1 VISRRWILAA
11 GVAVV
16 VWLGVA
22 YCAAPPDAHE
32 YRRGAVNA
40 AQAAL
45 SAVRTVAL
53 AGRAQEDGRLLAPY
67 LSTVIDDEAGAVAS
81 AQQQVLGQPPPDDGT
96 RAARDQLLPLLVQ
109 AGREIADL
117 DAALSRGDHAG
128 VRRHLAALDDLGDRL
143 DDFAERY
150 Q

>member
-1 VISRRWILAA
+1 MISRRWILAA

-16 VWLGVA
+16 LWLGVA
-22 YCAAPPDAHE
+22 YCAAPPDAHD
-32 YRRGAVNA
+32 YRRDAVSA

-45 SAVRTVAL
+45 TAVRSVAL
-53 AGRAQEDGRLLAPY
+53 AGQAQEAGRLFDPY

-81 AQQQVLGQPPPDDGT
+81 AQQQVLGQPPPDGT
-96 RAARDQLLPLLVQ
+96 RTVRDQLLPLLVQ

-117 DAALSRGDHAG
+117 DAALSHGDHAG
-128 VRRHLAALDDLGDRL
+128 VRQHLDTLHDLGDRL
-143 DDFAERY
+143 DDFVERY

>member
-1 VISRRWILAA
+1 MISRRWILAA

-22 YCAAPPDAHE
+22 YRAAPPDAHD
-32 YRRGAVNA
+32 YRRDAVSA

-45 SAVRTVAL
+45 AAVRSVAL
-53 AGRAQEDGRLLAPY
+53 AGQAQQDGKLFDPY

-81 AQQQVLGQPPPDDGT
+81 AQQQVLGQPPPDGT
-96 RAARDQLLPLLVQ
+96 RTVRDQLLPLLVQ

-117 DAALSRGDHAG
+117 DAALSHGDHAG
-128 VRRHLAALDDLGDRL
+128 VGQHLNALHDLGDRL
-143 DDFAERY
+143 DDFVERY